1 MHHAILGEPQ
11 RFLNCISEVLMGWE
25 LALSVGLEQYH
36 KHCVGQE
43 MTVHA
48 CNTADGCGLMPG
60 GRLWREE

>member
-1 MHHAILGEPQ
+1 
-11 RFLNCISEVLMGWE
+11 MGWE